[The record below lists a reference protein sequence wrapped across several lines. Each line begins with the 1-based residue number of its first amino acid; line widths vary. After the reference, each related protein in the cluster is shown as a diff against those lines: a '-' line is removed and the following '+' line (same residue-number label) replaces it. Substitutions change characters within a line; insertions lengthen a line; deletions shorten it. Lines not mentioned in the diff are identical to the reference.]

1 MYKAGIDALANAI
14 LDNPR
19 FVVMLIALSLNEYL
33 AKQTETFTQIVKE
46 NAEKIKQEAT
56 KLPIIAELIQSQAKG

>member
-19 FVVMLIALSLNEYL
+19 FVVMLIALALNEYL
-33 AKQTETFTQIVKE
+33 AKQTETFTEIVKKKRRK
-46 NAEKIKQEAT
+46 NKTRNNKTFHHHRTIT
-56 KLPIIAELIQSQAKG
+56 KHS

>member
-19 FVVMLIALSLNEYL
+19 FVVMLIALALNEYL
-33 AKQTETFTQIVKE
+33 AKQTETLTQIVKE
-46 NAEKIKQEAT
+46 NAEKIKQKVT
-56 KLPIIAELIQSQAKG
+56 NLSIIAGILQSQAKA